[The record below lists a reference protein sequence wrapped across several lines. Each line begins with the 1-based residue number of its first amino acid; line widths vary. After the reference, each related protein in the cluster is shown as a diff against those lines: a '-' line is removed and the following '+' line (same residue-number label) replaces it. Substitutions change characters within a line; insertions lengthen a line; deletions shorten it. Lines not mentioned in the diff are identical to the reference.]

1 MMWIMMSMMTMMM
14 SMMMM
19 MANLAG
25 EGEPASFSVEEERTS
40 GEVEEACWNIII
52 IIRNMTRIII
62 YMIRIIRNIIMI
74 VRNMIRV
81 MNKVITIIIRSPFH
95 REGDCRTRPPAPHRP
110 PP

>member
-1 MMWIMMSMMTMMM
+1 M

-40 GEVEEACWNIII
+40 GEVVEACWNIIMI
-52 IIRNMTRIII
+52 IKNMIRIITYMVMIIRNMTRIMNTVII
-62 YMIRIIRNIIMI
+62 
-74 VRNMIRV
+74 
-81 MNKVITIIIRSPFH
+81 IIIRSPFH